1 MAIELPKLPFS
12 VDALEPNLSR
22 RTLEFHYGK
31 HHRNYVETLNDL
43 IQNTSLDNYSL
54 EEIMIASY
62 RNKQKIYNNAAQV
75 WNHSFMW
82 NCLTKKG
89 SSPSE
94 NVQKAIARKF
104 GSLDEFKNKFI
115 TEAKGLFGSGWTWLV
130 KDKKGELQI
139 RALKN
144 AENPMQNGEVPVFT
158 CDVWEHAYYLDYQNE
173 RAQYLENF
181 WPLINWQFIE
191 ENLEKPLE
199 QMTPIQPRI
208 SS

>member
-12 VDALEPNLSR
+12 VDALEPHLSR

-115 TEAKGLFGSGWTWLV
+115 ITAVTSLRVCHLPSPF
-130 KDKKGELQI
+130 
-139 RALKN
+139 A
-144 AENPMQNGEVPVFT
+144 APMRT
-158 CDVWEHAYYLDYQNE
+158 CTLPPSF
-173 RAQYLENF
+173 RF
-181 WPLINWQFIE
+181 R
-191 ENLEKPLE
+191 K
-199 QMTPIQPRI
+199 
-208 SS
+208 